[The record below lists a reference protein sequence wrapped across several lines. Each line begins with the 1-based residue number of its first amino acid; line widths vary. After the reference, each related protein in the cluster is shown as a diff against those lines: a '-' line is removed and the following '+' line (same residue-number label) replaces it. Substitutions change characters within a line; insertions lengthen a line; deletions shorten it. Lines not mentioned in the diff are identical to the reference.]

1 MRVQQAKSNKE
12 RHECMK
18 KQIIVKEKFK
28 KEEERPARLKTW
40 KGDLG
45 KKNRVTQWV
54 ENPKG
59 RPR

>member
-1 MRVQQAKSNKE
+1 MRVQKAKSDNK

-28 KEEERPARLKTW
+28 KEEERPTRLKTH

-45 KKNRVTQWV
+45 KK
-54 ENPKG
+54 
-59 RPR
+59 